1 MVYLIFCN
9 TYIVTMSKAILK
21 PLNVF
26 FLVST
31 LFDSVRGV
39 SALAITFGHSCA
51 VSEGQPIRRKL
62 GVLG

>member
-9 TYIVTMSKAILK
+9 TYITVKSNLETS
-21 PLNVF
+21 LNVF

-39 SALAITFGHSCA
+39 SALAITFGHTCA

>member
-9 TYIVTMSKAILK
+9 TYITVKSNLETS
-21 PLNVF
+21 LNVF

-39 SALAITFGHSCA
+39 SALAITFGHTCT